1 MKVTKVCCQSCG
13 ADLDVDESIRL
24 VTCNFCGARLEIVH
38 DETTTH
44 SRLLQELGEKTDRM
58 AGEIKVLRLQNE
70 LEQLEREWQSAR
82 EGLMIT
88 GKNGNRSVPS
98 VAGSLFAGGMMIVVG
113 IIAMTA
119 LSNISQSG
127 FTVLVPLII
136 IGIGVASMIH
146 GTSKASRYET
156 AEADFTKRR
165 NEKLRQLE
173 EAKREA

>member
-13 ADLDVDESIRL
+13 ADLDVDESIRF

-70 LEQLEREWQSAR
+70 LEQLEREWQTAR
-82 EGLMIT
+82 EGLMIS

-98 VAGSLFAGGMMIVVG
+98 LAGSLFTGAMMIIIG

-127 FTVLVPLII
+127 FTFVVPLMI
-136 IGIGVASMIH
+136 IGMGVFSLIQ
-146 GTSKASRYET
+146 GTSKASRYQT
-156 AEADFTKRR
+156 AEAAFKRR
-165 NEKLRQLE
+165 RSEKLRQLE
-173 EAKREA
+173 EAKRAA